1 MDKLKPPYV
10 LYYYIYKI
18 PTFQIII
25 QNQNIIV
32 AVVAII
38 LVGEARKFKYFPL
51 LDINT
56 IYFYLLYLVTRT

>member
-1 MDKLKPPYV
+1 MDKLKPPNV

-56 IYFYLLYLVTRT
+56 IYFT